1 MAEKARTVPGA
12 RGRGPKPKLEHPMQT
27 LGRVLG
33 FVGKKY
39 WLHLIVVVIAIVVSV
54 LSMVQ
59 GTLFTKTLID
69 SYILPLVKTVQAGG
83 TADFSG
89 LIHAITRVA
98 LFYAC
103 GVLASL
109 LQARVMVYVT
119 QGALRDLRNEMF
131 QHMQTLPIRY
141 FDTHAHGDI
150 MSIYTNDIDTL
161 RQMISQSMPQ
171 LLNCTITVVS
181 VLISMIVLSIPL
193 TLLTL
198 AMVAVVLFTTKKFS
212 GLSGRYFV
220 GPAEKPGQPQRLYRG
235 DDGGPEGGQGLL
247 PRGGRHGGV
256 HPAQRGPVPE
266 RQNANTFASMLMPV
280 SAQHGQ
286 HQLRPLRHCR
296 AVSWP
301 WAAWAASPWAAW
313 PAS

>member
-1 MAEKARTVPGA
+1 
-12 RGRGPKPKLEHPMQT
+12 MQT

-109 LQARVMVYVT
+109 LQARVMIYVT
-119 QGALRDLRNEMF
+119 QGALRDLLER
-131 QHMQTLPIRY
+131 
-141 FDTHAHGDI
+141 
-150 MSIYTNDIDTL
+150 
-161 RQMISQSMPQ
+161 ISAREDVTSAR
-171 LLNCTITVVS
+171 
-181 VLISMIVLSIPL
+181 IVENMYVYAACSD
-193 TLLTL
+193 
-198 AMVAVVLFTTKKFS
+198 AAA
-212 GLSGRYFV
+212 
-220 GPAEKPGQPQRLYRG
+220 AERC
-235 DDGGPEGGQGLL
+235 
-247 PRGGRHGGV
+247 
-256 HPAQRGPVPE
+256 A
-266 RQNANTFASMLMPV
+266 
-280 SAQHGQ
+280 
-286 HQLRPLRHCR
+286 
-296 AVSWP
+296 
-301 WAAWAASPWAAW
+301 AAWAQDAPFQMEVSGRKVYWFPPGIDKGTALRRAAGRYRPERILCAGDSVIDVPMLRRADLAMIPDGTLL
-313 PAS
+313 PALPAERTLVCQENVRFPDFVLRTVLAQAGPG

>member
-109 LQARVMVYVT
+109 LQARVMIYVT

-181 VLISMIVLSIPL
+181 VLVSMIVLSIPL

-220 GPAEKPGQPQRLYRG
+220 AQQKNLGSLNGFIEEMMVARRWSRSSATRRKTWRSSPGATRPSSRAPRTPTPSPACSCLSPPNW
-235 DDGGPEGGQGLL
+235 
-247 PRGGRHGGV
+247 
-256 HPAQRGPVPE
+256 A
-266 RQNANTFASMLMPV
+266 T
-280 SAQHGQ
+280 SATSSA
-286 HQLRPLRHCR
+286 PFW

-301 WAAWAASPWAAW
+301 WAEWVASPWAAW

>member
-109 LQARVMVYVT
+109 LQARVMIYVT

-181 VLISMIVLSIPL
+181 VLVSMIVLSIPL

-220 GPAEKPGQPQRLYRG
+220 AQQKNLGSLNGFIE
-235 DDGGPEGGQGLL
+235 EMMEEI
-247 PRGGRHGGV
+247 GR
-256 HPAQRGPVPE
+256 ASCRE
-266 RQNANTFASMLMPV
+266 RV
-280 SAQHGQ
+280 
-286 HQLRPLRHCR
+286 
-296 AVSWP
+296 
-301 WAAWAASPWAAW
+301 
-313 PAS
+313 

>member
-109 LQARVMVYVT
+109 LQARVMIYVT

-171 LLNCTITVVS
+171 LLNCTDHRGQRPGVHDRAQHPPDPPHPGHGGGGS
-181 VLISMIVLSIPL
+181 LHHQEVLRS
-193 TLLTL
+193 
-198 AMVAVVLFTTKKFS
+198 
-212 GLSGRYFV
+212 V
-220 GPAEKPGQPQRLYRG
+220 GPVLC
-235 DDGGPEGGQGLL
+235 
-247 PRGGRHGGV
+247 GRS
-256 HPAQRGPVPE
+256 RK
-266 RQNANTFASMLMPV
+266 T
-280 SAQHGQ
+280 
-286 HQLRPLRHCR
+286 
-296 AVSWP
+296 
-301 WAAWAASPWAAW
+301 WAASTAL
-313 PAS
+313 SRR

>member
-89 LIHAITRVA
+89 LI
-98 LFYAC
+98 
-103 GVLASL
+103 
-109 LQARVMVYVT
+109 QARVMIYVT

-181 VLISMIVLSIPL
+181 VLVSMIVLSIPL

-220 GPAEKPGQPQRLYRG
+220 AQQKNLGSLNGFIEEMMEGQKVVKVFCHE
-235 DDGGPEGGQGLL
+235 PEAVEGFDQVNDALFESACKANQYANILMPILVNIGNM
-247 PRGGRHGGV
+247 
-256 HPAQRGPVPE
+256 AQR
-266 RQNANTFASMLMPV
+266 T
-280 SAQHGQ
+280 
-286 HQLRPLRHCR
+286 
-296 AVSWP
+296 
-301 WAAWAASPWAAW
+301 
-313 PAS
+313 

>member
-1 MAEKARTVPGA
+1 MAEKVRTVPGA

-109 LQARVMVYVT
+109 LQARVMIYVT

-131 QHMQTLPIRY
+131 QHKIGR
-141 FDTHAHGDI
+141 AH
-150 MSIYTNDIDTL
+150 
-161 RQMISQSMPQ
+161 
-171 LLNCTITVVS
+171 V
-181 VLISMIVLSIPL
+181 
-193 TLLTL
+193 
-198 AMVAVVLFTTKKFS
+198 
-212 GLSGRYFV
+212 
-220 GPAEKPGQPQRLYRG
+220 
-235 DDGGPEGGQGLL
+235 
-247 PRGGRHGGV
+247 
-256 HPAQRGPVPE
+256 
-266 RQNANTFASMLMPV
+266 
-280 SAQHGQ
+280 
-286 HQLRPLRHCR
+286 
-296 AVSWP
+296 
-301 WAAWAASPWAAW
+301 
-313 PAS
+313 

>member
-109 LQARVMVYVT
+109 LQARVMIYVT

-171 LLNCTITVVS
+171 LHQLHHHR
-181 VLISMIVLSIPL
+181 
-193 TLLTL
+193 
-198 AMVAVVLFTTKKFS
+198 
-212 GLSGRYFV
+212 GQR
-220 GPAEKPGQPQRLYRG
+220 PGVHDRAQHPPDPPHPG
-235 DDGGPEGGQGLL
+235 
-247 PRGGRHGGV
+247 HGGGGSL
-256 HPAQRGPVPE
+256 H
-266 RQNANTFASMLMPV
+266 
-280 SAQHGQ
+280 
-286 HQLRPLRHCR
+286 HQEVLRICR
-296 AVSWP
+296 AGTLWP
-301 WAAWAASPWAAW
+301 SRKTWAASTAL
-313 PAS
+313 SRR

>member
-109 LQARVMVYVT
+109 LQARVMIYVT
-119 QGALRDLRNEMF
+119 QGPCGTCAMRCSSTCRPSPSGILTPMPTGTSCPSTPT
-131 QHMQTLPIRY
+131 TLTPCAR
-141 FDTHAHGDI
+141 
-150 MSIYTNDIDTL
+150 
-161 RQMISQSMPQ
+161 
-171 LLNCTITVVS
+171 
-181 VLISMIVLSIPL
+181 
-193 TLLTL
+193 
-198 AMVAVVLFTTKKFS
+198 
-212 GLSGRYFV
+212 
-220 GPAEKPGQPQRLYRG
+220 
-235 DDGGPEGGQGLL
+235 
-247 PRGGRHGGV
+247 
-256 HPAQRGPVPE
+256 
-266 RQNANTFASMLMPV
+266 
-280 SAQHGQ
+280 
-286 HQLRPLRHCR
+286 
-296 AVSWP
+296 
-301 WAAWAASPWAAW
+301 
-313 PAS
+313 

>member
-1 MAEKARTVPGA
+1 MAEKVRTVPGA

-109 LQARVMVYVT
+109 LQARVMIYVT

-161 RQMISQSMPQ
+161 RQMISQSFPQ
-171 LLNCTITVVS
+171 LLSS
-181 VLISMIVLSIPL
+181 VYS
-193 TLLTL
+193 
-198 AMVAVVLFTTKKFS
+198 LFRK
-212 GLSGRYFV
+212 
-220 GPAEKPGQPQRLYRG
+220 A
-235 DDGGPEGGQGLL
+235 
-247 PRGGRHGGV
+247 
-256 HPAQRGPVPE
+256 
-266 RQNANTFASMLMPV
+266 
-280 SAQHGQ
+280 
-286 HQLRPLRHCR
+286 
-296 AVSWP
+296 
-301 WAAWAASPWAAW
+301 
-313 PAS
+313 